1 MFDKKNNLSKRA
13 KVIPYIGDLEGVSVK
28 IDIKNFN
35 TFIDK
40 IVLVSYSL
48 EYWGFVQLRAF
59 VITDKPNSIY
69 RTILEFDRLMKCID
83 PDFI

>member
-1 MFDKKNNLSKRA
+1 MFDKKNSLSKRT

-48 EYWGFVQLRAF
+48 EHWGFVQLRAF
-59 VITDKPNSIY
+59 VVTCKPNSVY
-69 RTILEFDRLMKCID
+69 KTMLEFDRLMKYID